1 MTPFTL
7 RAFKAHLFRNPRT
20 PLPRLPCPMSI
31 ACLLWRTVASS
42 NSPCY
47 CGRCRNRFWSGF
59 HPGGHRQK
67 PVAWHGCDMLWCH
80 TKGAWCAMKEP
91 IVPHWVW
98 AHWIS
103 GWSFFSWIMS
113 SPAFGFWLALW
124 MKERVVD
131 SWMWVQWW
139 AKFGFMVPCSLA
151 DVEEMTTGFS
161 TTRPTLQ

>member
-1 MTPFTL
+1 
-7 RAFKAHLFRNPRT
+7 
-20 PLPRLPCPMSI
+20 
-31 ACLLWRTVASS
+31 
-42 NSPCY
+42 
-47 CGRCRNRFWSGF
+47 
-59 HPGGHRQK
+59 
-67 PVAWHGCDMLWCH
+67 VAWHGCDMLWCH

-131 SWMWVQWW
+131 VGSMVGEVWFHGSMFPCWCGGDDHWVFYYK
-139 AKFGFMVPCSLA
+139 AHFAIRSLFG
-151 DVEEMTTGFS
+151 
-161 TTRPTLQ
+161 PTFQITDSV